1 MRLLTVANHLGA
13 RGGLE
18 RTQLTNCR
26 ALAAR
31 GHRVDLVYVSAGD
44 FTEEWEHFA
53 GTMVRTSGTLPR
65 RRHPV
70 SSALGVLAALRAGRR
85 AGPDAVYVYRYWDI
99 PYAVTV
105 GRLVGAPVVYHLCLP
120 PPQVVPRWLT
130 PFLGRVDR
138 TLSVSRD
145 TATRWEGT
153 GLPAGRTG
161 VVLTGIDLARYVPA
175 PSDARSTTRRS
186 IGVGED
192 DFMVLYA
199 GRIGREK
206 GVDILVR
213 AFAEIAAQGPEAQ
226 LPGAQLPGAQLPGA
240 QLPGAQLPGAHL
252 VVVGSPSL
260 GADPA
265 DSARYE
271 AELRTLGEGLA
282 VSWLPAQRDVLAL
295 IQAADVAVVPSL
307 WPEPLS
313 RSVMEPLACGV
324 PVVATRVGGN
334 PEILCGWLSEF
345 LVEPGD
351 VTGLAQ
357 RIGSLRGWRELD
369 ADLGDRC
376 RADAEARLSLDRE
389 VAAIEAAIE
398 AAIAGGAQ
406 RRSRRRR
413 TNSPSD
419 AAS

>member
-1 MRLLTVANHLGA
+1 VRILTVANHLGA

-31 GHRVDLVYVSAGD
+31 GHDVDLVYVSAGD
-44 FTEEWEHFA
+44 FTEEWRRFA
-53 GTMVRTSGTLPR
+53 RTMVQTRGTLPR
-65 RRHPV
+65 RRNPV
-70 SSALGVLAALRAGRR
+70 SSALGMVSALGAGRR
-85 AGPDAVYVYRYWDI
+85 ARPDAVYVYRYWDI
-99 PYAVTV
+99 PYAVGV
-105 GRLVGAPVVYHLCLP
+105 GALVGAPVVFHLCLP
-120 PPQVVPRWLT
+120 PPRVVPRWLS
-130 PFLGRVDR
+130 PFLARVDR

-153 GLPAGRTG
+153 ALAPGRMS

-175 PSDARSTTRRS
+175 GAGARSSTRRELG
-186 IGVGED
+186 IAD
-192 DFMVLYA
+192 DASLVLYA

-206 GVDILVR
+206 GVDVLVR
-213 AFAEIAAQGPEAQ
+213 AAAELHRTGPAV
-226 LPGAQLPGAQLPGA
+226 
-240 QLPGAQLPGAHL
+240 HL

-271 AELRTLGEGLA
+271 AEVRELA
-282 VSWLPAQRDVLAL
+282 GDATVSWLAARRDVVPL

-334 PEILCGWLSEF
+334 PEILTGWLAPY

-351 VTGLAQ
+351 SAELAL
-357 RIGSLRGWRELD
+357 RIASLEAWRRSD
-369 ADLGDRC
+369 PGLGDRC
-376 RADAEARLSLDRE
+376 RAEAEARLSLDAE
-389 VAAIEAAIE
+389 VDAIEAALG
-398 AAIAGGAQ
+398 AASRSGQ

-413 TNSPSD
+413 SSSPSD
-419 AAS
+419 ATS

>member
-1 MRLLTVANHLGA
+1 MSPIVRILTVANHLGA

-44 FTEEWEHFA
+44 FTDEWRRFT
-53 GTMVRTSGTLPR
+53 GTMVQTGGTLPR
-65 RRHPV
+65 RRHPL
-70 SSALGVLAALRAGRR
+70 SSTTGVLGAVLAGRR
-85 AGPDAVYVYRYWDI
+85 LRPDAVYVYRYWDL
-99 PYAVTV
+99 PYAVAV
-105 GRLVGAPVVYHLCLP
+105 GRLAGAPVVFHLCLP
-120 PPQVVPRWLT
+120 PPRVVPRWLR
-130 PFLGRVDR
+130 PSLGRVDR

-145 TATRWEGT
+145 TATRWDGT
-153 GLPAGRTG
+153 GLRAQRMS
-161 VVLTGIDLARYVPA
+161 VVLTGIDLDRFAPA
-175 PSDARSTTRRS
+175 PADERSATRREL
-186 IGVGED
+186 GVAD
-192 DFMVLYA
+192 DAFVVLYA

-206 GVDILVR
+206 GVDVLVR
-213 AFAEIAAQGPEAQ
+213 AFAAVAGAEA
-226 LPGAQLPGAQLPGA
+226 GS
-240 QLPGAQLPGAHL
+240 HL

-271 AELRTLGEGLA
+271 AELRDLAGGLS
-282 VSWLPAQRDVLAL
+282 VSWLAARHDVRPL

-334 PEILCGWLSEF
+334 PEILTGWLAPN

-351 VTGLAQ
+351 AADLAQ
-357 RIGSLRGWRELD
+357 RVLSLGRWRRHD
-369 ADLGDRC
+369 PGLGARC
-376 RADAEARLSLDRE
+376 RREAEARLSLGTE
-389 VAAIEAAIE
+389 VDAIEAALGE
-398 AAIAGGAQ
+398 AAAQ
-406 RRSRRRR
+406 RPSRRRR
-413 TNSPSD
+413 TTSARD
-419 AAS
+419 ATS